1 MVTAKQA
8 HSLTIDEA
16 SRHYPVRLKGVI
28 TYYDWLSDPV
38 SALIFLH
45 DQSGSI
51 FATFPKLPHLS
62 LHPGELVSLE
72 GVSGPGRYA
81 PIVERARFR
90 HLGEAPLPRP
100 DLSSFSRM
108 LTGSE
113 DGKWLDVKGVVRSA
127 ELLDPWRLVL
137 DVQADI
143 GILRVTLMNFGNVRP
158 AALVDATVL
167 LTGNCAPF
175 FNKNRQLVGA
185 RLFVPQLSL
194 VRVLRASPDPFSL
207 PVHKIASLMR
217 YTPDLG
223 EVHRMRVHGTV
234 TLSQSGRVVIQD
246 DRVGTLVE
254 PLAPVKINPGEEV
267 DAVGFPAAGEYASV
281 LSQALIKPT
290 GRYSPIPAIEAT
302 PAKVLA
308 GSYDSRLIRIEGR
321 LMDVRSGPLEETL
334 LVSSQGSL
342 VEAGLASDGK
352 AVAWNLRRGSYLQL
366 TGVCFVQ
373 VDQDRSPKGFRIL
386 LRSQRD
392 VVTLQAPSWWSVA
405 HTLYLFLGTSAITFA
420 VVAWVFVLRR
430 RVAQQ
435 TGVIRR
441 QLAEADQLKVKA
453 EAASRAKSEFL
464 ANMSHEIRTP
474 MNGVLGMIDLA
485 LQARP
490 TPEQFE
496 YLDLARSSA
505 HSLLTVIGDILDFSK
520 IEAGKLELSPV
531 DFGLPEMLRETIGSF
546 APAAKSKGIRLSCE
560 VGSSVRGYIRG
571 DSARLRQVIVNLIGN
586 ALKFTEQGLITV
598 RADLDEHQLDEERGD
613 ALKIRFSV
621 MDTGIGIPA
630 DKQQLIFG
638 AFSQADV
645 STTRKYGGT
654 GLGLTISSRIVAL
667 MGGRLSVE
675 SEPGKGSCFH
685 FTAQFAAAETAPQ
698 AMPRR
703 GPVPDLRLAPL
714 RLLVAED
721 NPVNQR
727 LACKQLEKLGHAV
740 TVAAN
745 GALALRLIESR
756 PFDLVLMDVQM
767 PEMDGLQATRLL
779 RMKEAGSGAHLP
791 VIALT
796 AHAMEGDEA
805 ACLAAGMDA
814 YVSKPIVVKAL
825 LEAMV
830 KALASRKTP
839 PGIDESEPGAP
850 LVLTQVLAPDDRR

>member
-1 MVTAKQA
+1 M
-8 HSLTIDEA
+8 L
-16 SRHYPVRLKGVI
+16 
-28 TYYDWLSDPV
+28 
-38 SALIFLH
+38 
-45 DQSGSI
+45 
-51 FATFPKLPHLS
+51 
-62 LHPGELVSLE
+62 
-72 GVSGPGRYA
+72 
-81 PIVERARFR
+81 FR
-90 HLGEAPLPRP
+90 
-100 DLSSFSRM
+100 
-108 LTGSE
+108 
-113 DGKWLDVKGVVRSA
+113 
-127 ELLDPWRLVL
+127 
-137 DVQADI
+137 
-143 GILRVTLMNFGNVRP
+143 
-158 AALVDATVL
+158 
-167 LTGNCAPF
+167 
-175 FNKNRQLVGA
+175 
-185 RLFVPQLSL
+185 
-194 VRVLRASPDPFSL
+194 
-207 PVHKIASLMR
+207 
-217 YTPDLG
+217 
-223 EVHRMRVHGTV
+223 
-234 TLSQSGRVVIQD
+234 
-246 DRVGTLVE
+246 
-254 PLAPVKINPGEEV
+254 
-267 DAVGFPAAGEYASV
+267 
-281 LSQALIKPT
+281 
-290 GRYSPIPAIEAT
+290 
-302 PAKVLA
+302 
-308 GSYDSRLIRIEGR
+308 
-321 LMDVRSGPLEETL
+321 
-334 LVSSQGSL
+334 
-342 VEAGLASDGK
+342 
-352 AVAWNLRRGSYLQL
+352 
-366 TGVCFVQ
+366 
-373 VDQDRSPKGFRIL
+373 
-386 LRSQRD
+386 
-392 VVTLQAPSWWSVA
+392 
-405 HTLYLFLGTSAITFA
+405 
-420 VVAWVFVLRR
+420 
-430 RVAQQ
+430 
-435 TGVIRR
+435 
-441 QLAEADQLKVKA
+441 
-453 EAASRAKSEFL
+453 
-464 ANMSHEIRTP
+464 
-474 MNGVLGMIDLA
+474 
-485 LQARP
+485 
-490 TPEQFE
+490 
-496 YLDLARSSA
+496 SA

-560 VGSSVRGYIRG
+560 VGSSVPGYIRG